1 MAVNW
6 LSALVMTGLLLISV
20 FAAALAGYV
29 LSRKHSRSASQNY
42 FWDDDEAPNPNSPRH
57 ARDVDC

>member
-20 FAAALAGYV
+20 FAAALAGYRAFAKALAV
-29 LSRKHSRSASQNY
+29 RQPELLLG
-42 FWDDDEAPNPNSPRH
+42 
-57 ARDVDC
+57 